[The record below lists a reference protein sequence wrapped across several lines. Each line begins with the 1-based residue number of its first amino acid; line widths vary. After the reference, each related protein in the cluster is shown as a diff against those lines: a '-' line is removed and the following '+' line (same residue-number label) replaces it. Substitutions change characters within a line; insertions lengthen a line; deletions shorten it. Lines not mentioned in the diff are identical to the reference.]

1 MKRCLVFASGLFLA
15 LGLAAQD
22 IRHVSRVV
30 NIEIPVRVFKG
41 DVFIEDLNLDDFEV
55 FEDGVPQKIEAVYL
69 VKKTHV
75 ERSQERSKFN
85 PATGRH
91 FYLFFELSDY
101 DPRIG
106 GALEHLVRNVLIPG
120 DNLAIVTPMK
130 TYRMKSETFEI
141 LGPDRVISQ
150 LVGLIRRDAMVGNS
164 LYRDTLKE
172 LTGLSRAMASA
183 ISLAVQDPAN
193 PTGRIVD
200 SIATSSPIDPSVTV
214 DEVLQRYADVLERI
228 NRMRSVDQKK
238 LLEFAS
244 HLRELDGQKAV
255 FLFYQREYIPKI
267 DPKILNTYS
276 SLYMD
281 RPDILQT
288 VAGLFDFFRR
298 ESSLDVDF
306 VKKAFAAASTSV
318 HFLFYTRPME
328 SVPGVIMEEQSE
340 DIYAPFIEMA
350 QATGGYYDASSN
362 PLMLMRNALTASEN
376 YYLLYYTPKELTVDS
391 RFRSVE
397 VKVRSG
403 GYRVSHRAG
412 YIAD

>member
-1 MKRCLVFASGLFLA
+1 MKRCLVLAAACLSAFGLS
-15 LGLAAQD
+15 AQD

-41 DVFIEDLNLDDFEV
+41 DAFVEDLSLDDFEV
-55 FEDGVPQKIEAVYL
+55 FEDGVPQKVEAVYL
-69 VKKTHV
+69 VKKTNV

-85 PATGRH
+85 PATRRH

-101 DPRIG
+101 DPRISD
-106 GALEHLVRNVLIPG
+106 ALDFLVRKVLIPG
-120 DNLAIVTPMK
+120 DNLNVVTPMK

-172 LTGLSRAMASA
+172 LTGLSRAMAA
-183 ISLAVQDPAN
+183 AVSLAAQDPAN
-193 PTGRIVD
+193 PTSRIVEVG
-200 SIATSSPIDPSVTV
+200 SSSALVDPGTTV
-214 DEVLQRYADVLERI
+214 DELLQRYADVLDRI
-228 NRMRSVDQKK
+228 NRMRSVDQNK

-244 HLRELDGQKAV
+244 HLKDLEGQKAI
-255 FLFYQREYIPKI
+255 FLFYQREFVPKI
-267 DPKILNTYS
+267 DPKILNMYS

-306 VKKAFAAASTSV
+306 VKKAYADASTSI
-318 HFLFYTRPME
+318 HFLFYSRPME
-328 SVPGVIMEEQSE
+328 HIPGVIMEEQSE
-340 DIYAPFIEMA
+340 DIYAPFVEMSR
-350 QATGGYYDASSN
+350 ATGGYSDTSAN
-362 PLMLMRNALTASEN
+362 LLTLMRNALRASEN
-376 YYLLYYTPKELTVDS
+376 YYLLYYTPQELKSDG

-397 VKVRSG
+397 VKVRG
-403 GYRVSHRAG
+403 GGMRVSHRAG
-412 YIAD
+412 YISD